1 MPQIKANFVLNSKM
15 PNFSRD
21 SFKRLED
28 MRIVNT
34 DHIDD
39 GHISYCEETK
49 KHYIF
54 RSDLSHNTETG
65 YWRELTFEDS
75 VVFDSKEDML
85 NTPDADIKRI
95 PAGKIALC
103 KEDGK
108 LYFNAYYLG
117 ENNKSNET
125 GYWKILV
132 DIEDNTYVTD
142 EELPGIINNAIGE
155 YDFGTTGLVTY
166 ESVDKMKQVD
176 PEVSKVAY
184 GQLAFCEENE
194 MHYYRGKSS
203 NDKYGYFKLL
213 SVNKILKPTI
223 TNPSSTMELVSYNLG
238 AYNDDNNAYV
248 VQAGTTAPTT
258 GNFKLN
264 INKGKVD
271 YSGFPDGR
279 PSHDYVTGIIS
290 AEDPDEGI
298 KTILECSRNGMVTD
312 IPNVIETGSYEYRYN
327 VYYNPAEDPL
337 DSNFDVCDELKWD
350 RNRSIKSTDSIV
362 INGSKAWYASSKNQT
377 DLVLQGV
384 PFWKDNIVVTTTLV
398 PTAQREQE
406 IKIPRVA
413 KSIGVY
419 NNISGKYDLE
429 DLNND
434 WEMTQEGE
442 YYIYRYK
449 KEKGGEKGSRKIQVT
464 Y

>member
-21 SFKRLED
+21 SFKSLED
-28 MRIVNT
+28 MRIVNP
-34 DHIDD
+34 DHIDN
-39 GHISYCEETK
+39 GHISYCEDEY

-203 NDKYGYFKLL
+203 NDKYG
-213 SVNKILKPTI
+213 
-223 TNPSSTMELVSYNLG
+223 
-238 AYNDDNNAYV
+238 NN
-248 VQAGTTAPTT
+248 T
-258 GNFKLN
+258 
-264 INKGKVD
+264 
-271 YSGFPDGR
+271 
-279 PSHDYVTGIIS
+279 
-290 AEDPDEGI
+290 
-298 KTILECSRNGMVTD
+298 
-312 IPNVIETGSYEYRYN
+312 
-327 VYYNPAEDPL
+327 
-337 DSNFDVCDELKWD
+337 
-350 RNRSIKSTDSIV
+350 SIV
-362 INGSKAWYASSKNQT
+362 VAGLILT
-377 DLVLQGV
+377 H
-384 PFWKDNIVVTTTLV
+384 TL
-398 PTAQREQE
+398 
-406 IKIPRVA
+406 
-413 KSIGVY
+413 
-419 NNISGKYDLE
+419 
-429 DLNND
+429 
-434 WEMTQEGE
+434 
-442 YYIYRYK
+442 
-449 KEKGGEKGSRKIQVT
+449 
-464 Y
+464 